1 MTNNN
6 TLPSVLLKRPS
17 GFLKFFLKVPVYLHR
32 MGMAG

>member
-6 TLPSVLLKRPS
+6 TLPSVLQKRPS

-32 MGMAG
+32 MGMGG